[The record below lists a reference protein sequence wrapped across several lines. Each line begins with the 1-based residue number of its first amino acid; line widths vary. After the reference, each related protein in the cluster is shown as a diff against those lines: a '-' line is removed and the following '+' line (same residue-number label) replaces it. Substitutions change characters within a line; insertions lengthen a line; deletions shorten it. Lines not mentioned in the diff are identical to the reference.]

1 MENCYWEFFLI
12 FSCFGDSVFFEGHSF
27 HSLHWWRIANR
38 KKLLVFRRKFSL
50 MRKHLVVCLFVIL
63 VFFCK
68 TTTTIIIIILDS
80 LMNRLFSL
88 FTSSVRKSTE
98 KKNENKQQQLMKA
111 TSYCHTYS
119 IHSFI
124 TILWFIK
131 FLSFFFLVFV
141 FGSCNS
147 FIYSNNNNI

>member
-1 MENCYWEFFLI
+1 
-12 FSCFGDSVFFEGHSF
+12 
-27 HSLHWWRIANR
+27 
-38 KKLLVFRRKFSL
+38 

-147 FIYSNNNNI
+147 FIYSNNNNIQPSATVLFEFVLIKKTYKILIKMKKKY